1 MKKLTTLALAAAM
14 VMGAATCA
22 SAIDFKA
29 KGQWQFGF
37 NVGDSSMVS
46 KYHMNN
52 ERHHVDTDDIF
63 GARQRVRLQLDA
75 VASEALS
82 GTVFFEIGHQRWGQ
96 GNSGAAMGA
105 DGLQVK
111 VRQAYLDW
119 VVPQTDLKIR
129 MGIQNL
135 SLPSVAGDG
144 NVLDNTDTAAIV
156 ASYQFNENVGATLM
170 WARPY
175 NDNFTAANW
184 NGRTAGALDNVD
196 LFMLS
201 VPLTFDGVEV
211 TPWIMYGM
219 IGKNAFNPT
228 RTRDAWGNVDY
239 TFSDAGSAALGGGY
253 MTGQGLGNYPF
264 GYAAEANRNTHKGY
278 ASAFW
283 FGLPI
288 KVTAFDPFNIEL
300 DINYGYVEK
309 LGRYDVVR
317 FDGTGVGRASTKR
330 EGWLVKALVEYKMDW
345 GTPGI
350 FGWYASG
357 DDKNIKN
364 GSERMPYLYA
374 EQKFTSMLGEDVAYT
389 GGHTDMKLS
398 LDGSWGIGLQ
408 LKDLSFMEDLK
419 HTLRVAYY
427 GGTNDSKMARYAN
440 LMTADQRTATPWQMN
455 GKDLYLTDKD
465 GILEF
470 NVNSYYQIYEN
481 LKMGLELAYAV
492 NMMDSD
498 TWKHAGATYSKQ
510 DMWSADLTFTY
521 SF

>member
-37 NVGDSSMVS
+37 NVGDSTMTNKVDG
-46 KYHMNN
+46 
-52 ERHHVDTDDIF
+52 HHTDTKDVF

-82 GTVFFEIGHQRWGQ
+82 GTVFFEIGHQYWGQ
-96 GNSGAAMGA
+96 GKDSKGNETGAAMGA
-105 DGLQVK
+105 DGMVVK

-144 NVLDNTDTAAIV
+144 NILDNTDTAAIV

-175 NDNFTAANW
+175 NDNFYGTKASN
-184 NGRTAGALDNVD
+184 RTAGALDNID

-211 TPWIMYGM
+211 TPWVMYGM
-219 IGKNAFNPT
+219 IGKNAFYNGEP
-228 RTRDAWGNVDY
+228 GK
-239 TFSDAGSAALGGGY
+239 
-253 MTGQGLGNYPF
+253 TGVNTGEALGNYPF
-264 GYAAEANRNTHKGY
+264 GYINTANRGTHKGY
-278 ASAFW
+278 GSAFW
-283 FGLPI
+283 AGLPI
-288 KVTAFDPFNIEL
+288 KVTAFDPLNVEL
-300 DINYGYVEK
+300 DINYGYVSK
-309 LGRYDVVR
+309 LGRYDAYRV
-317 FDGTGVGRASTKR
+317 DGNTLSTHRASTER

-357 DDKNIKN
+357 DDGNIKN

-427 GGTNDSKMARYAN
+427 GGTNDRKMARYFYTDITKDYNNA
-440 LMTADQRTATPWQMN
+440 PWQMN
-455 GKDLYLTDKD
+455 KKDLYLTEKD
-465 GILEF
+465 SILEF

-492 NMMDSD
+492 NMMDSG
-498 TWKHAGATYSKQ
+498 TWDHVTGASYSRQ

>member
-37 NVGDSSMVS
+37 NVGDSTMTNKTRIGNES
-46 KYHMNN
+46 K
-52 ERHHVDTDDIF
+52 HHTNTDDIF
-63 GARQRVRLQLDA
+63 GARQRIRLQVDA

-82 GTVFFEIGHQRWGQ
+82 GTVFFEIGHQYWGN
-96 GNSGAAMGA
+96 GENGAALGA
-105 DGLQVK
+105 DGTVVK

-175 NDNFTAANW
+175 NDNFSGNRT
-184 NGRTAGALDNVD
+184 GRTAGALDNLD

-211 TPWIMYGM
+211 TPWVMYGM
-219 IGKNAFNPT
+219 LGKNVFNKGGVYNQDT
-228 RTRDAWGNVDY
+228 GY
-239 TFSDAGSAALGGGY
+239 TEYSYADPGKTGI
-253 MTGQGLGNYPF
+253 MTGEGLGNYPF
-264 GYAAEANRNTHKGY
+264 GYRGDVDTHKGY
-278 ASAFW
+278 ASMFW

-288 KVTAFDPFNIEL
+288 KVTAFDPLNVEL

-309 LGRYDVVR
+309 MGRYWARNAYDPAKS
-317 FDGTGVGRASTKR
+317 GLASTKR

-408 LKDLSFMEDLK
+408 LKDLTFVEDLK

-427 GGTNDSKMARYAN
+427 GGTNDAKMARYA
-440 LMTADQRTATPWQMN
+440 TAFTNDLRSSNPWQQN
-455 GKDLYLTDKD
+455 KKDLYLTDKD

-492 NMMDSD
+492 NMIDSD
-498 TWKHAGATYSKQ
+498 TWKYSGATYSKQ
-510 DMWSADLTFTY
+510 DMWSADLTFVY

>member
-37 NVGDSSMVS
+37 NVGDSTMTDKV
-46 KYHMNN
+46 NG
-52 ERHHVDTDDIF
+52 HHTDTNDVF

-82 GTVFFEIGHQRWGQ
+82 GTVFFEIGHQNWGR
-96 GNSGAAMGA
+96 GNQGAAMGA
-105 DGLQVK
+105 DGMIVK

-175 NDNFTAANW
+175 NDNYTTTAAGNTS
-184 NGRTAGALDNVD
+184 RSAYFLDNMD

-211 TPWIMYGM
+211 TPWVMYGFR
-219 IGKNAFNPT
+219 GK
-228 RTRDAWGNVDY
+228 RTFDTTTGVIENTGVNTAE
-239 TFSDAGSAALGGGY
+239 ALG
-253 MTGQGLGNYPF
+253 NFPF
-264 GYAAEANRNTHKGY
+264 GYNGMPANATSKAYG
-278 ASAFW
+278 SMFW
-283 FGLPI
+283 AGLPI

-309 LGRYDVVR
+309 MGRYNIRRYDR
-317 FDGTGVGRASTKR
+317 LYDDRASTKR

-357 DDKNIKN
+357 DDGNIKN

-408 LKDLSFMEDLK
+408 LKDLTFVEDLK

-427 GGTNDSKMARYAN
+427 GGTNDRKMARYATSSIIGN
-440 LMTADQRTATPWQMN
+440 DTPWQMN
-455 GKDLYLTDKD
+455 KRDLYLTEKD

-492 NMMDSD
+492 NMIDND
-498 TWKHAGATYSKQ
+498 TWKYSGASYSKQ
-510 DMWSADLTFTY
+510 DMWSADLTFVY

>member
-37 NVGDSSMVS
+37 NVGDSTMTNKVNLGNGS
-46 KYHMNN
+46 
-52 ERHHVDTDDIF
+52 HHTDTKDIF

-96 GNSGAAMGA
+96 GESGAAMGA
-105 DGLQVK
+105 DGTVVK

-135 SLPSVAGDG
+135 SLPSAAGDG

-175 NDNFTAANW
+175 NDNFSYGS
-184 NGRTAGALDNVD
+184 GRTNNALDNVD

-211 TPWIMYGM
+211 TPWVMYGM
-219 IGKNAFNPT
+219 IGKNAFYNGEP
-228 RTRDAWGNVDY
+228 GE
-239 TFSDAGSAALGGGY
+239 
-253 MTGQGLGNYPF
+253 TGVNTSEALGNYLY
-264 GYAAEANRNTHKGY
+264 GYAKDANRNTGKGY

-288 KVTAFDPFNIEL
+288 KVTAFDPLNVEL
-300 DINYGYVEK
+300 DINYGYVSK
-309 LGRYDVVR
+309 MGRYDAINMYDR
-317 FDGTGVGRASTKR
+317 NKSGRASTQR

-408 LKDLSFMEDLK
+408 VKDLSFVEDLK

-427 GGTNDSKMARYAN
+427 GGTNDHKVLRYAYLADN
-440 LMTADQRTATPWQMN
+440 MFNDRGQFDPRDVMTNPWAMN
-455 GKDLYLTDKD
+455 KKDLYLTDKD
-465 GILEF
+465 SILEF

-498 TWKHAGATYSKQ
+498 TWSKATGASYSRQ

>member
-37 NVGDSSMVS
+37 NVGDSTMTN
-46 KYHMNN
+46 KYNVGG
-52 ERHHVDTDDIF
+52 ERHHTDTKDVF

-82 GTVFFEIGHQRWGQ
+82 GTVFFEIGHQYWGQ
-96 GNSGAAMGA
+96 GADSKGKPVGAAMGA
-105 DGLQVK
+105 DGMVVK

-135 SLPSVAGDG
+135 SLPSAAGDG

-175 NDNFTAANW
+175 NDNFGGNK
-184 NGRTAGALDNVD
+184 NGRTAGALDNID

-211 TPWIMYGM
+211 TPWVMYGM
-219 IGKNAFNPT
+219 MGKNTFNEGHGTGYAFSEPG
-228 RTRDAWGNVDY
+228 A
-239 TFSDAGSAALGGGY
+239 
-253 MTGQGLGNYPF
+253 TGVFTGEGLGNYPF
-264 GYAAEANRNTHKGY
+264 GFMGDANRRTHKGY
-278 ASAFW
+278 ASMFW

-288 KVTAFDPFNIEL
+288 KVTAFDPFNIEF
-300 DINYGYVEK
+300 DFNYGYVEK
-309 LGRYDVVR
+309 LGRYDVAR
-317 FDGTGVGRASTKR
+317 YDGTGVGRASTKR

-398 LDGSWGIGLQ
+398 LDGSWGVGLQ
-408 LKDLSFMEDLK
+408 VKDLTFVEDLK

-427 GGTNDSKMARYAN
+427 GGTNDHKMARYAN
-440 LMTADQRTATPWQMN
+440 LMTRTADPRTTTPWQMN
-455 GKDLYLTDKD
+455 KKDLYLTDKD